1 MAIEKADKV
10 TGDLFDTIEKEMLRK
25 TIETHLATLRRR
37 VNSESHGEIKDI
49 LQRDV
54 HEYVKLANKV
64 QGLLP

>member
-1 MAIEKADKV
+1 MAADKADKV
-10 TGDLFDTIEKEMLRK
+10 TGDIFETIEKEMLRK

-37 VNSESHGEIKDI
+37 VNSEPNGEIKDI
-49 LQRDV
+49 RQREV